1 MTAKVEINIKDC
13 PITSVQIYL
22 DRAEVTRRVSLSGL
36 DESQEEKE
44 YSLDLVGMVIKAEPE
59 VCEMHNLCGQ
69 FMCAFENCGMKTR
82 SNPPFLASHIQQCA

>member
-59 VCEMHNLCGQ
+59 VC
-69 FMCAFENCGMKTR
+69 
-82 SNPPFLASHIQQCA
+82 